1 MYQEIHRL
9 RREIKSKLVGGPEK
23 YPDYCKRLGLDMLR
37 LIDLI
42 IDDLYDEEGV
52 R

>member
-1 MYQEIHRL
+1 VYQEIRKL
-9 RREIKSKLVGGPEK
+9 RREIKRKLVGGPEK
-23 YPDYCKRLGLDMLR
+23 YPSYCKRFGLDILR

-42 IDDLYDEEGV
+42 VDELYEEEA